1 MTNTTTTP
9 FDCAGEHV
17 FQFGECIYCDT
28 PEAQQAPLVIATRPN
43 PIKVQVIATATD
55 GDVELI
61 RAFEIAAN
69 QACEVT
75 QRIVTDDLKGII
87 IDPAGMFQSIDV
99 RIEVPNIAMALT
111 DQLIAASAEIDAL
124 RAANHAHS
132 IASADLGR
140 RAELAELL
148 VDELTVAHREPLDA
162 GSVRDLTAMQ
172 MRAAA
177 LAADNRDLHEI
188 IAELRAEL
196 AANLIAP
203 PAPESFAGRG
213 NSMIETLNDRRPTR
227 HPFPDSERE
236 EYERRGPTIAELVAR
251 IERIERELAPTCRF
265 CDEPST
271 GTGASAGLCDRH
283 SYPADRPAQR

>member
-43 PIKVQVIATATD
+43 PIKVQVIAMATD
-55 GDVELI
+55 GDSELV
-61 RAFEIAAN
+61 RSFEIPAN

-75 QRIVTDDLKGII
+75 QRITPADLSGVLLDMRDFQQ
-87 IDPAGMFQSIDV
+87 IDF

-148 VDELTVAHREPLDA
+148 VDELVAVVA
-162 GSVRDLTAMQ
+162 NKTAPV
-172 MRAAA
+172 
-177 LAADNRDLHEI
+177 
-188 IAELRAEL
+188 ELGHT
-196 AANLIAP
+196 
-203 PAPESFAGRG
+203 FAGRG
-213 NSMIETLNDRRPTR
+213 NSMIETVGRNL
-227 HPFPDSERE
+227 
-236 EYERRGPTIAELVAR
+236 GAELDELGRNLDELTDRVAA
-251 IERIERELAPTCRF
+251 LAAN
-265 CDEPST
+265 EP
-271 GTGASAGLCDRH
+271 D
-283 SYPADRPAQR
+283 ADRYNPRLVGRVTIDNGSPFVFALYSNALNEVSLPPNLFGLRPSQSISLTVEPL